1 MLFDDR
7 PGGENA
13 GEAQPRR
20 RARCAAAT
28 QKRPHRRG
36 GNQPFGPAPA
46 AGEGSA
52 MRSAVSYDSRM
63 RSPIEVDPRIRSVL
77 PTMDAPFFQA
87 GLAGYSDAA
96 MRIIA
101 RRHGAPYCITE
112 ALLDRIL
119 LAGGRGLAKADLE
132 TIADNVP
139 ATAEDHPLA
148 GQIIGT
154 EPQEMAAAGAL
165 LAGMGYDVIDVNL
178 ACPVRKIAR
187 KCRGGHFLAHPEDA
201 IEVLKAVRDAVP
213 HHIPTTVKLRRGS
226 DDSNEAA
233 ENFER
238 IFTALYDL
246 GYSWAT
252 VHGRTVE
259 QKYDGPSRWAFLR
272 DLTARHPDKII
283 FGSGDIWTAS
293 DIFRMIEET
302 GVHAVSV
309 ARGCIGNPWIFRQ
322 AREILEKASRDQGI
336 EASMEGQEAPRD
348 SCLAATRRLCA
359 GERARSDIRATDAAP
374 TPPTL
379 DEQREVLLEH
389 FALSVALHGE
399 NAAGKLMR
407 KFGIKFAAHHPES
420 EAVKNEFIKV
430 HTTADWRAVIERWYA
445 SEPALA

>member
-1 MLFDDR
+1 MRR
-7 PGGENA
+7 PFE
-13 GEAQPRR
+13 
-20 RARCAAAT
+20 
-28 QKRPHRRG
+28 
-36 GNQPFGPAPA
+36 
-46 AGEGSA
+46 
-52 MRSAVSYDSRM
+52 
-63 RSPIEVDPRIRSVL
+63 IDPRVRAVL

-119 LAGGRGLAKADLE
+119 LAGGKGLAKADLDVL
-132 TIADNVP
+132 ADNVP
-139 ATAEDHPLA
+139 ASAEDHPLA

-154 EPQEMAAAGAL
+154 EPDEMAAAGAL
-165 LAGMGYDVIDVNL
+165 LAGMGYEVIDVNL

-187 KCRGGHFLAHPEDA
+187 KCRGGHFLAHPDDA

-233 ENFER
+233 DNFER
-238 IFTALYDL
+238 IFMALYDL

-272 DLTARHPDKII
+272 DLTARHPDKLI
-283 FGSGDIWTAS
+283 FGSGDIWTAA

-302 GVHAVSV
+302 GVQAVSV

-322 AREILEKASRDQGI
+322 AREILEKASRQQGI
-336 EASMEGQEAPRD
+336 EASRERQGASRPQGIEATKAPALPCRGGGLLD
-348 SCLAATRRLCA
+348 TSTLDCL
-359 GERARSDIRATDAAP
+359 DASP
-374 TPPTL
+374 TPPTI

-389 FALSVALHGE
+389 FSLSVALHGE
-399 NAAGKLMR
+399 NVAGKLMR
-407 KFGIKFAAHHPES
+407 KFGIKFAAHHPQA
-420 EAVKNEFIKV
+420 EAVKSEFIKV
-430 HTTADWRAVIERWYA
+430 HTTADWQAVIERWYA
-445 SEPALA
+445 AEVVAA